1 MQSFK
6 IIVERHKEGY
16 VVYSFDLKC
25 VVVGEGN
32 TYEDA
37 VADAISAINFT
48 VKHLKRKHTS
58 KHEFYGTNCTLIESA
73 PF

>member
-16 VVYSFDLKC
+16 VAYSLDLKG

-37 VADAISAINFT
+37 VVDAISAIKFHIET
-48 VKHLKRKHTS
+48 
-58 KHEFYGTNCTLIESA
+58 FGTKVYEQT
-73 PF
+73 